1 MALIHG
7 IDRDSALAAAMTAT
21 GTIVP
26 QSGIPVNAAG
36 ELRTT
41 VIAGAPPAGSV
52 LRQGVSYASDGT
64 LQVTL
69 DAIGQ
74 VVNGVAYTLAGVVC
88 HTVGAPSNNSPRA
101 YIPGIGMVLVDT
113 TGRLHVS

>member
-1 MALIHG
+1 
-7 IDRDSALAAAMTAT
+7 MTAS

-26 QSGIPVNAAG
+26 QSGIPVAANG

-41 VIAGAPPAGSV
+41 VIAGAPPGGSIV
-52 LRQGVSYASDGT
+52 RQGVSFASDGT

-74 VVNGVAYTLAGVVC
+74 IRGGVAYTLAGVVC
-88 HTVGAPSNNSPRA
+88 HTVGAPDNNSKLA
-101 YIPGIGMVLVDT
+101 SIPGIGRVLVDVN
-113 TGRLHVS
+113 GRFHVS